1 MLIEFHS
8 PAHATLTMFEDV
20 ARKLLGLM
28 GMSGDIPG
36 ALNAEDVP
44 AALAR
49 LQDAL
54 KTPQNF
60 VSQRDHNEVEG
71 LPVNFANRA
80 YPLLQL
86 LMAAAQKQKHV
97 MWDQAK

>member
-1 MLIEFHS
+1 MLIEFRS
-8 PAHATLTMFEDV
+8 PAYATLTMFEDV
-20 ARKLLGLM
+20 ARKLLALM

-60 VSQRDHNEVEG
+60 VSQRDYNEVEG